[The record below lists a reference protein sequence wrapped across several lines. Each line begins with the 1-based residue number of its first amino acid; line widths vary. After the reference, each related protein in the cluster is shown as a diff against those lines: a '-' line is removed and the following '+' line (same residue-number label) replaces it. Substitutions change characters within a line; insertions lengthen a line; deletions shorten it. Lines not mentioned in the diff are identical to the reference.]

1 MEKNTPKDGEVH
13 YELLYLIA
21 NKYSENELDPIKA
34 KVDKLITDQGGTI
47 TLSQDWGKKRLSY
60 AIKGF
65 YHGYYH
71 LFFFNLTPDKTKTV
85 DNTLRLSSEIL
96 RHQILKAKLKTE
108 AEIKATEALKA
119 KIAAKQSV
127 LEPTS
132 EVAASETPSA
142 PKNTKTEDASKV
154 ELSNLDDK
162 LDELIAAD
170 NLL

>member
-1 MEKNTPKDGEVH
+1 M
-13 YELLYLIA
+13 
-21 NKYSENELDPIKA
+21 
-34 KVDKLITDQGGTI
+34 
-47 TLSQDWGKKRLSY
+47 
-60 AIKGF
+60 
-65 YHGYYH
+65 
-71 LFFFNLTPDKTKTV
+71 
-85 DNTLRLSSEIL
+85 RLSSEIL

-127 LEPTS
+127 LEPAS

-142 PKNTKTEDASKV
+142 PKNTKTEDVSKV